1 MIRGTTP
8 THLFRLPFDTSRIRE
23 IRILYAQGGQLVLEK
38 TGADCVMEENT
49 VSVTLSQ
56 EETLQFSHRETVDCQ
71 IRVLTMDG
79 TAFANQVFHLPVD
92 MVLSEEVLQ

>member
-8 THLFRLPFDTSRIRE
+8 THQFRLPFAVSRIQE
-23 IRILYAQGGQLVLEK
+23 IRILYAQGGQLILEK
-38 TGADCVMEENT
+38 TESDCVLNEDT

-56 EETLQFSHRETVDCQ
+56 EETLLFSHREAVDCQ
-71 IRVLTMDG
+71 IRVLTEDG
-79 TAFANQVFHLPVD
+79 TALANQAIHLPVD

>member
-23 IRILYAQGGQLVLEK
+23 IRILYAQGGKLLLEK

-56 EETLQFSHRETVDCQ
+56 EETLQFS
-71 IRVLTMDG
+71 G
-79 TAFANQVFHLPVD
+79 TAFANQVLHLPVD